1 MGALSQCS
9 VVGLGSPSP
18 GGGQRAT
25 EEVLQRPHAALRAK
39 PTGLLSWALRW
50 EKGWEGWW
58 EEELGSSP
66 LPTWLS
72 WRVDA
77 GKKEACVSNRSSTCF
92 IHTSE
97 MLGDPSLHSR
107 KRWPRKE
114 I

>member
-1 MGALSQCS
+1 MFRGW
-9 VVGLGSPSP
+9 VGVSHLRPL
-18 GGGQRAT
+18 GGGQRTT
-25 EEVLQRPHAALRAK
+25 EEVLQHCPHVALRAK

-77 GKKEACVSNRSSTCF
+77 GKKEACVSNRPSTCF

-97 MLGDPSLHSR
+97 MLGEPSLHSR
-107 KRWPRKE
+107 KLWPRKE